1 MAKNKPVV
9 VVGLMG
15 AGKTTAGRLISAA
28 LGRPLS
34 DSDPFLRAR
43 YGASAAQIA
52 ATEGAGVLHERE
64 AEHVLAE
71 LHGEPKVIIAAAGSI
86 EDPRVRAALRGSL
99 VVWLDAPDS
108 VLAERMRT
116 GDHRPDFAPA
126 TVRARR
132 EPFFREVADMTFDVS
147 VVKPEEIAA
156 AVSAEM
162 GLPAADH
169 G

>member
-9 VVGLMG
+9 LVGLMG
-15 AGKTTAGRLISAA
+15 SGKSTAGRLISDA

-43 YGASAAQIA
+43 YDATAAQIA
-52 ATEGAGVLHERE
+52 AGEGAVSLHERE
-64 AEHVLAE
+64 AEHVLVE
-71 LHGEPKVIIAAAGSI
+71 LRGEPKVITAAASSV
-86 EDPRVRAALRGSL
+86 EDPRVREAMRGAL
-99 VVWLDAPDS
+99 VVWLDAPDA

-116 GDHRPDFAPA
+116 GDHRPAFPPE

-132 EPFFREVADMTFDVS
+132 EPYFREVADLTFDVS
-147 VVKPEEIAA
+147 VTTPEEITA
-156 AVSAEM
+156 AVLAEM